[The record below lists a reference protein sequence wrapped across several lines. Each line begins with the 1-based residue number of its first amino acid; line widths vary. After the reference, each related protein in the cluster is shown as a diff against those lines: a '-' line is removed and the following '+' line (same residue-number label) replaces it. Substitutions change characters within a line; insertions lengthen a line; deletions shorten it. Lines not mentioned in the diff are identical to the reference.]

1 MGKRGFSKCL
11 NPTAWVRALRCNTVY
26 ITRYHSMRVPVSI
39 RTSYFMADK
48 KALVDSGATDN
59 FMHPAF
65 AKRMGLG
72 LQELPTPKKIF
83 NIDNTSNKSGMIT
96 HFLDLNVQ
104 TDGINKEMRF
114 LVTDIGHEEILL
126 GYPWLATFEP
136 RFQWRSA
143 VIDER
148 VLPII
153 ISSINPR
160 SIKQQPVIAT
170 GLSEDIKQSIV
181 RQLETE
187 CHVQSVATN
196 LAIEAGAEQNEAT
209 LPEEYKEFTRLFSD
223 EAADR
228 FPPAREWD
236 HAIDLKPGAPDALDC
251 KVYPMTRDEDTALE
265 KFLDEMVAKGY
276 IRPSKSPYASPF
288 FFVKKKDGKLRP
300 VQDYRRLNSHTV
312 RNQYPLPL
320 IAQLISDL
328 SGAWIFSKVDVRQ
341 GYNNVRIKKGD
352 EWKAAFKTKFGH
364 WEPLVMFFGLT
375 NSPSTFQEMM
385 NVIYKEVIEKH
396 AARGTIIRIYMDDIA
411 IATSG
416 TRQDHIDAVHDV
428 LRVAEQHDLY
438 FKLSKCTFHASSID
452 YLGVIIEKGMTRM
465 DPVKIAGIKNWPT
478 PTKVK
483 DVRSFLGFCNFYRPF
498 IQGFAHLARPLNEL
512 TRKDAEWSWE
522 DRQQK
527 AFDELKKRV
536 TTEPVLA
543 HPILTDPFEL
553 EVDASGFAMGAVLLQ
568 KKDDGKKHPIA
579 YYSKTLSAAE
589 RNYDIYDLEL
599 LAIVNAMDHWRP
611 YLAGSPHKVIIYSD
625 HQNLLYWKE
634 PHKISRR
641 VAREVLMLSEYNFEI
656 RHIKGTANGRADA
669 LSRRP
674 DYDQGHEDNQ
684 NIVVLPEQVFA
695 RAMEVLPDNTNQE
708 ESTLKPWIDPHQLK
722 QHQGVWYKDGRQ
734 VVTGDIE
741 AKRHIIQSHHD
752 SPVYGHPGISK
763 TIQLTERLY
772 WWPRMR
778 VDITE
783 YVKGCA
789 DCQRHKVNTRPTK
802 APLHPIYPKAET
814 TPFETVA
821 LDFIVKLPIS
831 QGFDSI
837 LTITD
842 QGCTKAAIFIPCNED
857 ITAEETA
864 ALYIK
869 HVFAHFGLPTKVIS
883 DRDPHFMSKFIQAAC
898 KVTGVK
904 HAPSTAYHPRTDGQS
919 ERSNQWLETAIR
931 FITDQKQKNWAPY
944 LPIAQFAHNNWP
956 SDTTRKSPFFLL
968 MGFNPRADWIHATS
982 PIPKVTLRLEQ
993 LKEARIQARDAMIK
1007 AQQSWVKHRDT
1018 PKYKEGDLVWLE
1030 GKNLRVNQPT
1040 AKLAPRRH
1048 GPFKIIQVMS
1058 TVNYRLE
1065 LPTQWSIHPMFHID
1079 LLTPYKETIMHGP
1092 NFTRPTPEL
1101 IDGEEE
1107 YSVEK
1112 ILDSRH
1118 FGRRRRLQYLVK
1130 WEGYP
1135 DAENM
1140 WVDKDDVFADDKVR
1154 EFKAS
1159 NPDAATHI
1167 RSTSVAKSTHSPTST
1182 RSHLLHRHALTYMS
1196 SDGNNDLAH
1205 EYTAGAVADSP
1216 IPFSQTNPIDTP
1228 VTVPV
1233 PIVDFATLQSL
1244 DPAATVFSPRPVT
1257 ASSSASDVAAMFRQ
1271 LRVHTPAPLTP
1282 DGQRV
1287 ADQAND
1293 AFVISFT
1300 PAERRGRQAGS
1311 SLEPGATARSEAALG
1326 ATSATTD
1333 RPRTDPYDSS
1343 ADDDIRRCTRCG
1355 EQREYC
1361 HGHTPVVPNSSLD
1374 LPPNPPR
1381 VTLSGSVPPNGVA
1394 RFNLSRAE
1402 ATALA
1407 ARLATSLGQ
1416 DNQDP
1421 APVPPVRD
1429 YREEF
1434 ARVVAESLGISTATA
1449 AEGLGLRSRRGRRGG
1464 QGRGNRSNTVPDN
1477 ERPRHTQ
1484 PTPPRQ
1490 DARRPASPTPPG
1502 FEHNRGPA
1510 YIPFRIR
1517 TDTGGETPARYIQ
1530 AHLDAPNPFVE
1541 GRLSINGPTYH
1552 SEIHAAPIVDIDILP
1567 PPISADIL
1575 RLLDTDY
1582 MGHDNVD
1589 EAIGEIGDRSLRAEV
1604 NRYRRLERKRKSFQ
1618 ESIRH
1623 LEDQMFTTD
1632 VERWMC
1638 VSRLEAARAMVRIQA
1653 EMQSNRQAFRLSPWS
1668 LERGRL
1674 P

>member
-26 ITRYHSMRVPVSI
+26 ITRYRSMRVPVSI

-59 FMHPAF
+59 FMHPTF

-96 HFLDLNVQ
+96 HFLNLNVQ
-104 TDGINKEMRF
+104 TNGINKEMHF

-136 RFQWRSA
+136 KFQWKSA
-143 VIDER
+143 IIDER
-148 VLPII
+148 VLPILI
-153 ISSINPR
+153 TSINPR
-160 SIKQQPVIAT
+160 KLKQQPVIAT
-170 GLSEDIKQSIV
+170 GLSEDAKKSIV

-187 CHVQSVATN
+187 CHVRSVATD
-196 LAIEAGAEQNEAT
+196 LAIEAGAEQKEAT
-209 LPEEYKEFTRLFSD
+209 LPDEYKEFTRLFSD

-312 RNQYPLPL
+312 QNQYPLPL

-416 TRQDHIDAVHDV
+416 TRQDHIDAVRDV

-465 DPVKIAGIKNWPT
+465 DPVKIAGIKNWPI

-498 IQGFAHLARPLNEL
+498 IRGFAHLARPLNEL

-527 AFDELKKRV
+527 AFDELKRRV

-543 HPILTDPFEL
+543 HPVLTDPFEL

-568 KKDDGKKHPIA
+568 KKEDGKKHPIA

-589 RNYDIYDLEL
+589 RNYDVYDLEL

-634 PHKISRR
+634 PHKISCR

-695 RAMEVLPDNTNQE
+695 RAMEVLPDHTNQE
-708 ESTLKPWIDPHQLK
+708 DSVLKPWIDPHQLK

-734 VVTGDIE
+734 VVMGDIE
-741 AKRHIIQSHHD
+741 AKRQIIRSHHD
-752 SPVYGHPGISK
+752 SPVHGHPGISK

-778 VDITE
+778 IDITE

-802 APLHPIYPKAET
+802 APLQPIYPKAET
-814 TPFETVA
+814 SPFETVA
-821 LDFIVKLPIS
+821 LDFIVKLPVS

-883 DRDPHFMSKFIQAAC
+883 DRDPRFMSKFIQAAC

-1018 PKYKEGDLVWLE
+1018 PKYKEGDQVWLE
-1030 GKNLRVNQPT
+1030 GKNLRINQPT

-1048 GPFKIIQVMS
+1048 GPFKITQVMS
-1058 TVNYRLE
+1058 AVNYRLE
-1065 LPTQWSIHPMFHID
+1065 LPTQWSIHPVFHID
-1079 LLTPYKETIMHGP
+1079 LLTPYKETMMHGP

-1112 ILDSRH
+1112 ILDSQH

-1130 WEGYP
+1130 WEGYL

-1159 NPDAATHI
+1159 NPDAITHI
-1167 RSTSVAKSTHSPTST
+1167 RRTSSAKSPHSPLPT
-1182 RSHLLHRHALTYMS
+1182 RSQYLYNHALSYMS
-1196 SDGNNDLAH
+1196 SDGNDDLAQ
-1205 EYTAGAVADSP
+1205 EYPAGAIADSP
-1216 IPFSQTNPIDTP
+1216 IPFSQELPVNTP
-1228 VTVPV
+1228 VAVHTPTPV
-1233 PIVDFATLQSL
+1233 VDFATLRSL
-1244 DPAATVFSPRPVT
+1244 SPAAATFVPRPVT
-1257 ASSSASDVAAMFRQ
+1257 ASSSSDVAAMFRQ
-1271 LRVHTPAPLTP
+1271 LRVHTPTPLTP
-1282 DGQRV
+1282 DGQR
-1287 ADQAND
+1287 AAEQA
-1293 AFVISFT
+1293 AETFSISFT
-1300 PAERRGRQAGS
+1300 PAERRGDQAGS
-1311 SLEPGATARSEAALG
+1311 SLEPGAVTGLEEAVG
-1326 ATSATTD
+1326 ATPTTPH
-1333 RPRTDPYDSS
+1333 RPRASSNDSS
-1343 ADDDIRRCTRCG
+1343 TTQDLRRCARCG
-1355 EQREYC
+1355 EQNQYC
-1361 HGHTPVVPNSSLD
+1361 HGHTPFIPNASLD
-1374 LPPNPPR
+1374 LPPRIPLR
-1381 VTLSGSVPPNGVA
+1381 ASVQPNGVA
-1394 RFNLSRAE
+1394 RVNLNRTQ
-1402 ATALA
+1402 ATVLA
-1407 ARLATSLGQ
+1407 ANLLDALEDHQ
-1416 DNQDP
+1416 DA
-1421 APVPPVRD
+1421 APVLPVHD

-1434 ARVVAESLGISTATA
+1434 ARVVAESLGISVATA

-1464 QGRGNRSNTVPDN
+1464 QGRGNRPQSIPHN
-1477 ERPRHTQ
+1477 EHPPNTQ
-1484 PTPPRQ
+1484 PTQPRQ
-1490 DARRPASPTPPG
+1490 SARRPVSPTPPG

-1510 YIPFRIR
+1510 FIPFRIQ
-1517 TDTGGETPARYIQ
+1517 TDTGGETPARYIR

-1552 SEIHAAPIVDIDILP
+1552 SEIHAAPIVDIDIPP
-1567 PPISADIL
+1567 PPISAEIL

-1589 EAIGEIGDRSLRAEV
+1589 EAIGEIGDRSLKAEV
-1604 NRYRRLERKRKSFQ
+1604 NRYRRLERKR
-1618 ESIRH
+1618 
-1623 LEDQMFTTD
+1623 
-1632 VERWMC
+1632 
-1638 VSRLEAARAMVRIQA
+1638 
-1653 EMQSNRQAFRLSPWS
+1653 
-1668 LERGRL
+1668 
-1674 P
+1674 